1 MDVQRL
7 IPQNLRAPTSVRE
20 LDIDVQH
27 VEDLFLRRGLR
38 TERSSIRKVAE
49 EIGLSPTVVTAV
61 FEDLKSRQFLDVL
74 GLDRNDY
81 QFSLTERGRE
91 RAQASYNRCAYS
103 GIAPVSLTRYQE
115 ICHELR
121 PEININSAIVNA
133 AFNDLVLSQRTIDRI
148 GPAFVAQRSIF
159 FYGPAGTG
167 KTSLSERLV
176 RLYNDWIVIP
186 HAIEVD
192 GSIVTV
198 FDPTLHKPVTNQPA
212 GFDPRWIVCERPLVV
227 AGGELELSMLQLKRD
242 PVSNVYSAPLQMKAN
257 NGVLLIDDFGRQ
269 LIQPGALLNRWIV
282 PLERRIDYLSLDS
295 GLKFVIPFEVLVVFS
310 TNLDPMKLGD
320 DAFFRRIQNKI
331 FVGATTTE
339 EFDRIVEMA
348 AEKYG
353 LQMEEDSAWLV
364 RTVCRE
370 FGRSRLYPTYPHDLF
385 RIVRSICEYER
396 TPYEIDRRHL
406 WAAAELYFT
415 VGSSGDWNDDHDVV
429 SSLSQEMSGVVGV
442 VGAAQ

>member
-7 IPQNLRAPTSVRE
+7 IPHNLRAPASVRD

-27 VEDLFLRRGLR
+27 VEDLFLRRALR
-38 TERSSIRKVAE
+38 SERSTIRRVAM
-49 EIGLSPTVVTAV
+49 EIGLSPTIVTSV
-61 FEDLKSRQFLDVL
+61 FEDLKSRQYLDVL
-74 GLDRNDY
+74 GLDGNDY
-81 QFSLTERGRE
+81 HFTLTQRGRE
-91 RAQASYNRCAYS
+91 RAEASYNRCAYS
-103 GIAPVSLTRYQE
+103 GITPVSLTRYQE

-121 PEININSAIVNA
+121 ADVDVNA
-133 AFNDLVLSQRTIDRI
+133 AIVAAAFSDLVISQRTIDRI
-148 GPAFVAQRSIF
+148 GPAFTAQRSIF

-186 HAIEVD
+186 HAIEID
-192 GSIVTV
+192 GAIVTV
-198 FDPTLHKPVTNQPA
+198 FDPTLHTPVTNQPA
-212 GFDPRWIVCERPLVV
+212 GFDPRWIVCERPLVI

-242 PVSNVYSAPLQMKAN
+242 PISNVYSAPLQMKAN

-269 LIQPGALLNRWIV
+269 LIAPGALLNRWIV

-295 GLKFVIPFEVLVVFS
+295 GVKFVIPFEVLVVFS
-310 TNLDPMKLGD
+310 TNLDPVKLGD

-348 AEKYG
+348 AERYG
-353 LQMEEDSAWLV
+353 LILEEDSAWLV

-385 RIVRSICEYER
+385 RIVRSICDYER
-396 TPYEIDRRHL
+396 SSYEVDRSRL

-415 VGSSGDWNDDHDVV
+415 VSSSGDWNDDHGLMA
-429 SSLSQEMSGVVGV
+429 SFSAEMNGVAGV
-442 VGAAQ
+442 VGASQ